1 MTEIPAVANYVVL
14 GVGGVLTLLLFGCIV
29 YLTIYRCLC
38 GVIMC
43 PKLFMRLT
51 GRLPQV
57 EMPTLAFQRESPRPE
72 HMVGIR
78 ETEKE
83 PLLSTFSEVGR
94 EGSDLTENLP
104 ETLVSV

>member
-1 MTEIPAVANYVVL
+1 MTGIPEVANYIVL
-14 GVGGVLTLLLFGCIV
+14 GVGAILTTMLIGCIG

-38 GVIMC
+38 GAIMC
-43 PKLFMRLT
+43 PKLFMRLP
-51 GRLPQV
+51 RQV
-57 EMPTLAFQRESPRPE
+57 ETPELAFQRESPRPE

-83 PLLSTFSEVGR
+83 PLLSTFQEVGR
-94 EGSDLTENLP
+94 EGSDLNENLP